1 MASLVREIQSDAIR
15 RDVSLSELLRKALVV
30 SKKLEVAD
38 SGWIEAELNGYV
50 NTAFDDLPAY
60 RQVHGD
66 LKVWNPMRGAMP
78 LSMPGDWA
86 DKLSAVPL
94 NESAAELEGMIS
106 NVKDGSMRSFFP
118 AAIRDGLMSKMSIPL
133 EPYVVFSST
142 RIVGALDIIRNK
154 VLTWAIELEAAGVLG
169 DGLSFSRE
177 EIQAAQS
184 VSYTTVN
191 NIGTM
196 NNSQLQQHSSGIQ
209 SMSLSEGA
217 LEEVMQQLQK
227 IVDVADQSAGGPA
240 RQALADAQTLMAQL
254 QSPTPKTSVV
264 RESMD
269 SLRKVG
275 EGAIGGALGNAL
287 SSAFPVLLKLLATAG
302 FN

>member
-154 VLTWAIELEAAGVLG
+154 VLTWAIELEA
-169 DGLSFSRE
+169 
-177 EIQAAQS
+177 
-184 VSYTTVN
+184 
-191 NIGTM
+191 
-196 NNSQLQQHSSGIQ
+196 
-209 SMSLSEGA
+209 
-217 LEEVMQQLQK
+217 
-227 IVDVADQSAGGPA
+227 DVADQSAGGPA